1 MASLSLTSVT
11 LPLLALLSSVL
22 SVTDAVAC
30 YGKDKTALLELK
42 KSLNNPYH
50 LPSWTPNTDCCDWYG
65 VTCDTNTGRVSE
77 LAIFA
82 GNLTGKIPDSI
93 GKLTALTQLT
103 LRKLDL
109 YGEISPNIRLL
120 RKLTFLSL
128 DWNRFSGQ
136 IPEWLRELNGLTFL
150 DLSFNQFTGKIPATL
165 SQLPNLVTLHLDRNQ
180 LSGEI
185 PASFGLFRGNTPYL
199 FLSHNGLSGPV
210 PKSLGS
216 IDFERIDISRNL
228 LEGDVSH
235 LFGATKSTFSIDIS
249 RNKFVFDFG
258 KVGLPKGL
266 TALDI
271 NHNAIYGKIPNS
283 IVGLDNI
290 QLFNASYNRLCGAI
304 PQGGEM
310 KGFGASSYIHNK
322 CLCGSPLPAC
332 A

>member
-1 MASLSLTSVT
+1 MASLSFTSVT
-11 LPLLALLSSVL
+11 PPLLVLLSCLL
-22 SVTDAVAC
+22 SVAHAVTC
-30 YGKDKTALLELK
+30 YQKDKTALLEFK

-50 LPSWTPNTDCCDWYG
+50 LASWDPNTDCCDWYC
-65 VTCDTNTGRVSE
+65 VTCDVDTGRVSE

-82 GNLTGKIPDSI
+82 GNVTGTIPDSI
-93 GKLTALTQLT
+93 GELTALTELT

-109 YGEISPNIRLL
+109 YGEISPKIGLL
-120 RKLTFLSL
+120 RNLTSLRL

-136 IPEWLRELNGLTFL
+136 VPEWLSELNRLTFL
-150 DLSFNQFTGKIPATL
+150 DLAFNQFSGNIPATL
-165 SQLPNLVTLHLDRNQ
+165 SQLPNLVALHLDRNQ

-185 PASFGLFRGNTPYL
+185 PASFGGFRGKTPSLY
-199 FLSHNGLSGPV
+199 LSHNRLSGLV

-216 IDFERIDISRNL
+216 IDFDVIDISRNL

-258 KVGLPKGL
+258 KVEVPTGLGV
-266 TALDI
+266 LDM
-271 NHNAIYGKIPNS
+271 NHNAIYGEIPKS
-283 IVGLDNI
+283 IVGLGMF
-290 QLFNASYNRLCGAI
+290 QSFNASYNRLCGAI

-310 KGFGASSYIHNK
+310 KRFDASSYIHNK

-332 A
+332 T